1 MTVLIRERLLALG
14 FAGLITV
21 GVPAAQAQTDVDNQ
35 PLVIIP
41 LGDSE
46 TLGGATSNDTSGSSS
61 GSGLV
66 VESLAPVS
74 ADAAGTLDT
83 AGGGFGMDLWR
94 DSDGQ
99 LIGVLLP
106 RIPGGTGSQVM
117 TDLGRR
123 LLLSAAREPEGE
135 TGDLL
140 GWRIDRL
147 IALGQQNEVPDLIA
161 SAGQQALTPLG
172 HKGRIDALLL
182 AGEQERACQAA
193 RDAVVTDDDLNASL
207 TLIYCQRV
215 AGEDAAADLGL
226 QILRDTGA
234 EFDERFLVLDQA
246 LVSGQP
252 ASLDTLEDASPLL
265 LAMALSGGTR
275 MSPELLMTAPV
286 PALRAVAVHDAL
298 PLETRL
304 TAAED
309 AVAAGAMSGEELGAL
324 YETASFSADQITNA
338 LSRADTTTGPLGRA
352 LLFQAATQQALP
364 AGKAEALAGL
374 LRHAAGEQGRKGFL
388 AAARVS
394 APMIAGLT
402 PGTELAWF
410 SGDAAMALLAAG
422 IPESGA
428 RWWPLLEDRARND
441 AVAAAQVAALWP
453 MFRLAFGEQLPDD
466 GTRMR
471 SWWDAS
477 ARLAPDR
484 VARQAEIYIALLAAL
499 DDRAAQSLMVEAL
512 TTPPVL
518 DAADEATS
526 DSGVLLAFE
535 VSVDDGKLGE
545 SLLLALIALGPDG
558 PAGADPIVLR
568 TVVRGLKQLG
578 LGREARLIA
587 LEAAF
592 ANGT

>member
-14 FAGLITV
+14 FAGLITL
-21 GVPAAQAQTDVDNQ
+21 GVSPAGAQNDVDNQ

-46 TLGGATSNDTSGSSS
+46 TLGGASSTDTS

-74 ADAAGTLDT
+74 ADAAGSLDAA
-83 AGGGFGMDLWR
+83 AGGLGMDLWR

-117 TDLGRR
+117 TNLGRR
-123 LLLSAAREPEGE
+123 LLLSAARAPEGD
-135 TGDLL
+135 TGDFL

-147 IALGQQNEVPDLIA
+147 IALGLQNDVPDLIA
-161 SAGQQALTPLG
+161 SAGQQALTTLG

-193 RDAVVTDDDLNASL
+193 RDAVVTGDDVNAAL
-207 TLIYCQRV
+207 TLIFCQRL
-215 AGEDAAADLGL
+215 AGQDAAADLGL

-246 LVSGQP
+246 LASGQP
-252 ASLDTLEDASPLL
+252 ASVETLEDASPLL
-265 LAMALSGGTR
+265 LAMALSSGTR
-275 MSPELLMTAPV
+275 LSANLLESAPAPV
-286 PALRAVAVHDAL
+286 LRAVAAHDAL

-304 TAAED
+304 TAAEA
-309 AVAAGAMSGEELGAL
+309 AVAAGAMRGEELGAL
-324 YETASFSADQITNA
+324 YDTASFSADQITNA

-352 LLFQAATQQALP
+352 LLYQAASQQSLP
-364 AGKAEALAGL
+364 VAKAEALAGL
-374 LRHAAGEQGRKGFL
+374 LRHAAGEGGQKGFL

-394 APMIAGLT
+394 GPMIAGLT

-410 SGDAAMALLAAG
+410 SGDASMVLLAAG
-422 IPESGA
+422 MPEVGA

-477 ARLAPDR
+477 ARIAPDR
-484 VARQAEIYIALLAAL
+484 VARQAEIYLALLAAL

-512 TTPPVL
+512 ATPPVL
-518 DAADEATS
+518 DAAEEATS

-545 SLLLALIALGPDG
+545 SMLLALIALGPDG

-578 LGREARLIA
+578 FGREARLIA

>member
-21 GVPAAQAQTDVDNQ
+21 GVQAAQAQNDVDNQ

-46 TLGGATSNDTSGSSS
+46 VLGGAASTDTS

-74 ADAAGTLDT
+74 ADAAGSLD
-83 AGGGFGMDLWR
+83 AAAGGFGVDLWR

-123 LLLSAAREPEGE
+123 LLLSAARAPEGE

-147 IALGQQNEVPDLIA
+147 IALGLQNDVPDLIT

-193 RDAVVTDDDLNASL
+193 RDAVVTGDDVNAAL

-215 AGEDAAADLGL
+215 AGQDAAADLGL
-226 QILRDTGA
+226 QILRDNGA
-234 EFDERFLVLDQA
+234 EFDERFLALDQS

-252 ASLDTLEDASPLL
+252 ASLETLEDASPLL

-275 MSPELLMTAPV
+275 MSPDLLASAPAPV
-286 PALRAVAVHDAL
+286 LRAVAVHDAL

-304 TAAED
+304 TAAEA
-309 AVAAGAMSGEELGAL
+309 AVAAGAMTGEELGAL
-324 YETASFSADQITNA
+324 YGTAAFSADQITNA
-338 LSRADTTTGPLGRA
+338 LARADTTTGPLAVRFCSRPRHSRA
-352 LLFQAATQQALP
+352 CLRARPKLWQACCGMLLV
-364 AGKAEALAGL
+364 K
-374 LRHAAGEQGRKGFL
+374 
-388 AAARVS
+388 AARRVFLRRQ
-394 APMIAGLT
+394 G
-402 PGTELAWF
+402 
-410 SGDAAMALLAAG
+410 
-422 IPESGA
+422 
-428 RWWPLLEDRARND
+428 
-441 AVAAAQVAALWP
+441 
-453 MFRLAFGEQLPDD
+453 FRHL
-466 GTRMR
+466 
-471 SWWDAS
+471 
-477 ARLAPDR
+477 
-484 VARQAEIYIALLAAL
+484 
-499 DDRAAQSLMVEAL
+499 
-512 TTPPVL
+512 
-518 DAADEATS
+518 
-526 DSGVLLAFE
+526 
-535 VSVDDGKLGE
+535 
-545 SLLLALIALGPDG
+545 
-558 PAGADPIVLR
+558 
-568 TVVRGLKQLG
+568 
-578 LGREARLIA
+578 
-587 LEAAF
+587 
-592 ANGT
+592 